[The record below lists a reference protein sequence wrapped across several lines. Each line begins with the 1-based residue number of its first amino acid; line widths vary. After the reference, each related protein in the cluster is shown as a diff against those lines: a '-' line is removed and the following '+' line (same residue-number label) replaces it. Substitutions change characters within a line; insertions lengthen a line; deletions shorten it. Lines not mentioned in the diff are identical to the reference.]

1 MESAVC
7 ESQQFRLSAQAWTR
21 LTPEQQLRVQ
31 RLIIAQA
38 RLARDRALRELLR
51 RPLQLLWHGA
61 CTLWRATAKAV
72 VRRQAMRELRALDD
86 RSLRDI
92 GLGRSE
98 IEAAV
103 RGARR

>member
-1 MESAVC
+1 M
-7 ESQQFRLSAQAWTR
+7 
-21 LTPEQQLRVQ
+21 TPEQQLRMQ

-38 RLARDRALRELLR
+38 RIARARALRELLR
-51 RPLQLLWHGA
+51 RPLQSLWHTACLLWGA
-61 CTLWRATAKAV
+61 AAKALA
-72 VRRQAMRELRALDD
+72 RRRAERELRALDD

-103 RGARR
+103 RGGRR

>member
-1 MESAVC
+1 MC
-7 ESQQFRLSAQAWTR
+7 ESQQFRPSTQAWTR
-21 LTPEQQLRVQ
+21 LTPEQQLRVR

-51 RPLQLLWHGA
+51 RPLQLLWHAA
-61 CTLWRATAKAV
+61 CSLWRAAAKAL
-72 VRRQAMRELRALDD
+72 VRRQAERELRALDD

>member
-1 MESAVC
+1 MC
-7 ESQQFRLSAQAWTR
+7 ESQHLRLSTQAWTR
-21 LTPEQQLRVQ
+21 MTPEQQLRVR

-38 RLARDRALRELLR
+38 GLARDRALRDLLR
-51 RPLQLLWHGA
+51 RPLQLLWHAA
-61 CTLWRATAKAV
+61 CTLWRAAAKAL
-72 VRRQAMRELRALDD
+72 VRRRAVRELRGLDD
-86 RSLRDI
+86 RSLRDM

>member
-1 MESAVC
+1 MC

-21 LTPEQQLRVQ
+21 MTPEQQLRVR
-31 RLIIAQA
+31 RLIIRQA
-38 RLARDRALRELLR
+38 KIARDRALRELLR
-51 RPLQLLWHGA
+51 RPLQLLWHAA
-61 CTLWRATAKAV
+61 CTLWRAAAKALA
-72 VRRQAMRELRALDD
+72 RRRAERELRALDD

>member
-1 MESAVC
+1 MCDSHHL
-7 ESQQFRLSAQAWTR
+7 RLSTSAWTR
-21 LTPEQQLRVQ
+21 MTPEQQLRVRQ
-31 RLIIAQA
+31 LIVAQA

-51 RPLQLLWHGA
+51 RPLQFLWHAA
-61 CTLWRATAKAV
+61 CSLWRAGAKARARRRA
-72 VRRQAMRELRALDD
+72 VRDLRALDD

>member
-1 MESAVC
+1 MC
-7 ESQQFRLSAQAWTR
+7 ESRPIRPSTQAWTR
-21 LTPEQQLRVQ
+21 MTPEQQLRVR
-31 RLIIAQA
+31 RLIVAQA
-38 RLARDRALRELLR
+38 RLARDRALRDLLR

-86 RSLRDI
+86 RSLRDM